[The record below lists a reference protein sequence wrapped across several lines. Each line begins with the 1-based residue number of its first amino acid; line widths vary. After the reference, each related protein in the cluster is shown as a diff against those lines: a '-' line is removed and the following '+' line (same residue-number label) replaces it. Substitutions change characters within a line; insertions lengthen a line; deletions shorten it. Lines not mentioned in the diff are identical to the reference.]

1 MVPNYEY
8 ITRMNIIW
16 FAVATLGLTVSLSKV
31 KVGIWETLINNFKDI
46 NFQTTLVIHIQLLI
60 ISQVKSDS
68 PPTPPS
74 VSSELEIRSYNER
87 DQNLSSFRIFK
98 SKIKVLTKNR
108 QFLIALLVFGSLQ
121 SSVNVFL
128 SKVKIICYLIH
139 SITPLKFLH

>member
-1 MVPNYEY
+1 MEY
-8 ITRMNIIW
+8 GKHWLT
-16 FAVATLGLTVSLSKV
+16 TLKILS
-31 KVGIWETLINNFKDI
+31 
-46 NFQTTLVIHIQLLI
+46 NFQTTLVTHILLLI

-87 DQNLSSFRIFK
+87 DQNLSSFQIFK

-128 SKVKIICYLIH
+128 SKVKIIFYLTH
-139 SITPLKFLH
+139 SITPLCLHWFFIIISIMFCFVLLQLHRWNSFCA